1 MKTHH
6 LKISEK
12 YFDAVE
18 RRIKNAEVR
27 YNDRDYNVGDWLV
40 LNEWDGIEYTKRWVV
55 RQITYIVKLDEI
67 GLKNWVLLCM
77 N

>member
-6 LKISEK
+6 LKISNE

-27 YNDRDYNVGDWLV
+27 YNDRDYSVGDWLV
-40 LNEWDGIEYTKRWVV
+40 LNEWDGKDYTKRWVV
-55 RQITYIVKLDEI
+55 RQITYIAKLDKI
-67 GLKNWVLLCM
+67 GLGNWVLMCI